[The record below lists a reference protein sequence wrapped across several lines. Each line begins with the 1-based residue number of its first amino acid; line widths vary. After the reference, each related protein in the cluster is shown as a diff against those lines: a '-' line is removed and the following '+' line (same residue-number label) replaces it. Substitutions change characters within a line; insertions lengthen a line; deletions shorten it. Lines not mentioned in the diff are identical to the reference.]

1 MSLLQLK
8 PPTLKELLADL
19 ACEALNGNE
28 SDEEIEEM
36 MTQRCGERDLIMDW
50 LSELLV
56 KDREQA
62 LKKNQVL
69 NLNVTPMK
77 MKNGLIS
84 MYVYSMIHYYLQT
97 DTDENAPP
105 NLDLLAAIK
114 EESGGEMP
122 RKSAEETLV
131 ASLSERAI
139 PRAKDLVEGKLE
151 KRVQIQTWMLVLRS
165 VKESRDFASRTREE
179 VSGALSAA
187 LSRPLTRR
195 CENPKHRARILPRD
209 IDREV
214 RPQFKKILPP
224 SDATLEQGWS
234 ATFHEMLPH

>member
-1 MSLLQLK
+1 
-8 PPTLKELLADL
+8 
-19 ACEALNGNE
+19 
-28 SDEEIEEM
+28 
-36 MTQRCGERDLIMDW
+36 
-50 LSELLV
+50 
-56 KDREQA
+56 
-62 LKKNQVL
+62 
-69 NLNVTPMK
+69 
-77 MKNGLIS
+77 
-84 MYVYSMIHYYLQT
+84 MIHNYLQT

-105 NLDLLAAIK
+105 NLDFLAAIK
-114 EESGGEMP
+114 EESGEEMP
-122 RKSAEETLV
+122 RKSAKETLV

-195 CENPKHRARILPRD
+195 CENPKHRVRILPRD

-214 RPQFKKILPP
+214 RPEFKKILPP